1 MYLGRREF
9 LAGAG
14 TLALTS
20 RSLLA
25 ARQAVAMRAPGI
37 FPASVRADFPSVS
50 RDTYLNSA
58 ALHPVGTFTARAM
71 QQVIDF
77 RLHGPGEGRADF
89 GGKEQQALKEKF
101 GSLIGAAADE
111 IAYTGSTSDG
121 ENIVVLGLDLGRK
134 KGNVVIDELHF
145 TTSLYMY
152 KELEKQGIEL
162 RIVKHRKWAIDPSDM
177 DKAIDRNTRLVSLA
191 LVSNVNGFMHDCK
204 AVSDLAHSRGAL
216 VFADIIQAV
225 GAVPL
230 DVKALGID
238 FASAGT
244 YKWIMGERGLGFLYV
259 KKAHQGTVLPTT
271 RYGHRQVTNF
281 NRAELTWEPLP
292 GAAMYETGGI
302 AVVLAAGV
310 SAGID
315 YVKSLGI
322 DKIRSHARMLTD
334 RLQEELPP
342 LGYLPLTPR
351 GTETPILA
359 FGVKDGAATS
369 KALQAG
375 KIVGTVVG
383 NENRLRL
390 SVSVFNTHE
399 DIDRAVA
406 VLGGRP
412 TSSQR

>member
-1 MYLGRREF
+1 MF
-9 LAGAG
+9 
-14 TLALTS
+14 
-20 RSLLA
+20 
-25 ARQAVAMRAPGI
+25 
-37 FPASVRADFPSVS
+37 
-50 RDTYLNSA
+50 
-58 ALHPVGTFTARAM
+58 
-71 QQVIDF
+71 
-77 RLHGPGEGRADF
+77 
-89 GGKEQQALKEKF
+89 
-101 GSLIGAAADE
+101 
-111 IAYTGSTSDG
+111 
-121 ENIVVLGLDLGRK
+121 
-134 KGNVVIDELHF
+134 
-145 TTSLYMY
+145 
-152 KELEKQGIEL
+152 
-162 RIVKHRKWAIDPSDM
+162 
-177 DKAIDRNTRLVSLA
+177 
-191 LVSNVNGFMHDCK
+191 
-204 AVSDLAHSRGAL
+204 
-216 VFADIIQAV
+216 
-225 GAVPL
+225 
-230 DVKALGID
+230 
-238 FASAGT
+238 
-244 YKWIMGERGLGFLYV
+244 
-259 KKAHQGTVLPTT
+259 
-271 RYGHRQVTNF
+271 
-281 NRAELTWEPLP
+281 
-292 GAAMYETGGI
+292 ETGGI